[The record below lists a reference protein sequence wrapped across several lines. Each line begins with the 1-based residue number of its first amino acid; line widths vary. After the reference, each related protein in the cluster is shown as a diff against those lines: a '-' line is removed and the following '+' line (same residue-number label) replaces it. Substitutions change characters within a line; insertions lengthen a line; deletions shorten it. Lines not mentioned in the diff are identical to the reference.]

1 MENRKNFS
9 MTLKYIVMG
18 AAIAAIYATLTLVL
32 QPISFSV
39 YQVRVSEAL
48 SILPYFT
55 SSAVPGLF
63 IGCLIANLLGGA
75 VIWDVVFGSIATLI
89 AAAIAYFMKKHNV
102 SKFLIPLPSVIANT
116 IIIGLLMRYVY
127 NFDMSLLLCMLS
139 IFVGQ
144 AIACYV
150 VGIPLMLAIEKI
162 KIKWE

>member
-1 MENRKNFS
+1 